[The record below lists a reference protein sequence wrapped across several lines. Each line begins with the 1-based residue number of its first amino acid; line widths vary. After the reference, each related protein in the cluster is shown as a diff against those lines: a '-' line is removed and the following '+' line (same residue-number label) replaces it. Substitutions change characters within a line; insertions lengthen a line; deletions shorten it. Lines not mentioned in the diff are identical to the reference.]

1 MEILFLGFWSQGPR
15 ELDLRSNQ
23 GFKECPRQSALCYT
37 WCSHCLL
44 GAMSW
49 LCGWMNERVRA
60 AAIACLSHLQLQ
72 VAVAAARPAFVAS

>member
-44 GAMSW
+44 
-49 LCGWMNERVRA
+49 
-60 AAIACLSHLQLQ
+60 ACHEL
-72 VAVAAARPAFVAS
+72 VTWVDE